1 MKDTFFSQKRYQ
13 GLYEPVYRFRE
24 FGDLDNY
31 WIRLRYL
38 CNRDDW
44 QSVKTPKGA
53 ALDFNL
59 LNEGGEKIFGGIPP
73 EHLAVLKGRGYSLG
87 GCSEPEPVSDD
98 ESVVSVS
105 ETYVYAPNKTY
116 TIFDSDIVPI
126 WGMKDDDLQT
136 QSNIIFPSLDNIEDT
151 FFYRNTT
158 FRVDNPGV
166 FKTGDRVIAHFDC
179 KFAKEVGAGVSF
191 AQDAWLEIGLF
202 RVVKIDGNIVE
213 LAHNTE
219 ASIQSIPKKYSS
231 GYNYCTWRENEFFML
246 LRGENPS
253 PNETYLYLQP
263 LSLDDYPNAQHY
275 LYRAYATREFKNR
288 ERQTKEEI
296 TFSLE
301 YPDMSGIE
309 MLVPQQQTG
318 FEYKEITR
326 ETVPTPQEWKAKV
339 SAGEW
344 FVYAEPRVSYDA
356 DNGVYELRVKKT
368 PCI

>member
-191 AQDAWLEIGLF
+191 VQDAWLEIGLF
-202 RVVKIDGNIVE
+202 RVVKIAGNIVE

-246 LRGENPS
+246 LRGENRV
-253 PNETYLYLQP
+253 N
-263 LSLDDYPNAQHY
+263 
-275 LYRAYATREFKNR
+275 
-288 ERQTKEEI
+288 TKGC
-296 TFSLE
+296 
-301 YPDMSGIE
+301 GI
-309 MLVPQQQTG
+309 G
-318 FEYKEITR
+318 
-326 ETVPTPQEWKAKV
+326 
-339 SAGEW
+339 
-344 FVYAEPRVSYDA
+344 
-356 DNGVYELRVKKT
+356 
-368 PCI
+368 